1 METKNMMNMVELTE
15 YLRISESTV
24 RKLISN
30 RDIPFIRIYKKL
42 FFKKE
47 AIDKWIDHDM
57 TTIYR
62 QVDWEIPNY
71 DLPEYRRK
79 KVKNV
84 KVSKKN

>member
-47 AIDKWIDHDM
+47 AIDNWIDRDM

-62 QVDWEIPNY
+62 QVDWEIPHN
-71 DLPEYRRK
+71 DIPEYRRIK
-79 KVKNV
+79 SKNG

>member
-1 METKNMMNMVELTE
+1 MENKNMMNMVELTE

-47 AIDKWIDHDM
+47 AIDNWIDRDM

-84 KVSKKN
+84 KISKKN